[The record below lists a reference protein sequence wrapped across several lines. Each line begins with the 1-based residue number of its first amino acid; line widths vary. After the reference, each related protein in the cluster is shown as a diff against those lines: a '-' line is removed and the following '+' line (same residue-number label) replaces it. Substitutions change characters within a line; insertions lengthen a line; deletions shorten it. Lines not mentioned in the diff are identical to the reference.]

1 MFYCCVREAYFSSP
15 ANGGG
20 GGGVVYQNT
29 NILNNTGFE
38 YSIPKIPGY
47 VCLSKYLILCRIFYT
62 CTVKFCVSSIIGQV
76 KRNRLKGGSCLSL
89 GIDIIHL

>member
-1 MFYCCVREAYFSSP
+1 
-15 ANGGG
+15 
-20 GGGVVYQNT
+20 VVYQNT
-29 NILNNTGFE
+29 NILNNTGSK

-76 KRNRLKGGSCLSL
+76 KRNRLKGGLCLSL